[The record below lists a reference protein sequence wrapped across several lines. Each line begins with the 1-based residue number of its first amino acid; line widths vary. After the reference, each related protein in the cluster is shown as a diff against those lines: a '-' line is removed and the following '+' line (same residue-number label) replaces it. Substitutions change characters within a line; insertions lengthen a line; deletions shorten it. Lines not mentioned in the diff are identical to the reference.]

1 MMLLYSLAL
10 AVVLLLTSPVWGV
23 RMLRQGRYREG
34 LGERLGAVPARLAA
48 FIQGR
53 PVVWLHA
60 VSVGETVAATRL
72 VAELEAALPGYA
84 IVISTTT
91 PTGQRVARERFG
103 VDRVFFFPLDFAFAV
118 RAYLH
123 VLKPSLLVLMESEL
137 WPRTLAECSRANIP
151 VAVVN
156 ARVSDRSLP
165 RYMALRML
173 WRPLLQKIALLLAQ
187 SEEDAARWRQ
197 IGAPVDRV
205 VTAGNLKYDV
215 RTPAETPLTS
225 LLRKHLPADAKVL
238 ICGSTHEG
246 EETLLLDCWRGML
259 PNTPPA
265 ERVMILA
272 PRHPQRADA
281 VEQLAKDRGLAA
293 IRLSRWRLVPVAIT
307 PDAVLIVDTVGE
319 LSSLYALAKVAYV
332 GGSLVPHGGQNPLEP
347 AQFGVPVV
355 MGPSYEN
362 FRGIVDGMVREQ
374 AIRMVTEHD
383 VCDVLESLLY
393 GPDHSMGMRGKTFA
407 ASMMGATARTT
418 SALVALLQERAR

>member
-1 MMLLYSLAL
+1 MMLLYSFAL

-34 LGERLGAVPARLAA
+34 LGERLGAVPSRLAA
-48 FIQGR
+48 YINGR

-118 RAYLH
+118 RAYLR
-123 VLKPSLLVLMESEL
+123 VLNPSLLVLMESEL
-137 WPRTLAECSRANIP
+137 WPRTLAECSSSNIP

-165 RYMALRML
+165 RYMTLRML
-173 WRPLLQKIALLLAQ
+173 WRPLLNKISLLLAQ
-187 SEEDAARWRQ
+187 SEEDAARWKR
-197 IGAPVDRV
+197 IGAQRV
-205 VTAGNLKYDV
+205 EVTGNLKYDADI
-215 RTPAETPLTS
+215 PAETPLTA
-225 LLRKHLPADAKVL
+225 LLRKHLPPKAKVL
-238 ICGSTHEG
+238 ICGSTHDG

-272 PRHPQRADA
+272 PRHPQRADV

-293 IRLSRWRLVPVAIT
+293 IRLSLWRLAPDAIT
-307 PDAVLIVDTVGE
+307 PESVLIVDTVGE
-319 LSSLYALAKVAYV
+319 LSSLYALANVAYV

-374 AIRMVTEHD
+374 AIRMVTERD

-393 GPDHSMGMRGKTFA
+393 GSGDSMGRRGKTFA
-407 ASMMGATARTT
+407 ASMMGATGRTVD
-418 SALVALLQERAR
+418 ALVALLERAR

>member
-1 MMLLYSLAL
+1 MMLLYSFAL

-53 PVVWLHA
+53 PVVWVHA

-103 VDRVFFFPLDFAFAV
+103 VDSVFFFPLDFAFAV
-118 RAYLH
+118 RAYLR
-123 VLKPSLLVLMESEL
+123 VLRPSLLVLMESEL
-137 WPRTLAECSRANIP
+137 WPRTLAECSRAGVP

-173 WRPLLQKIALLLAQ
+173 WRPLLVKIALLLAQ
-187 SEEDAARWRQ
+187 SDEDAARWRQ
-197 IGAPVDRV
+197 IGAPADRV
-205 VTAGNLKYDV
+205 VAAGNLKYDV
-215 RTPAETPLTS
+215 RTPAETPLTA

-246 EETLLLDCWRGML
+246 EETLLLDCWTL
-259 PNTPPA
+259 SLA
-265 ERVMILA
+265 EPRVMILA

-281 VEQLAKDRGLAA
+281 VEQLARDRHLFA
-293 IRLSRWRLVPVAIT
+293 IRLSQWRLAPIAIT
-307 PDAVLIVDTVGE
+307 PDSVLIVDTVGE
-319 LSSLYALAKVAYV
+319 LSALYALATVAYV

-347 AQFGVPVV
+347 AQFGAPIV

-374 AIRMVTEHD
+374 AIRLVTAQDLFNELD
-383 VCDVLESLLY
+383 DLLLNADDD
-393 GPDHSMGMRGKTFA
+393 GSGARAQAFA
-407 ASMMGATARTT
+407 ASMMGATTRTVN
-418 SALVALLQERAR
+418 ALVALLQERAQ